1 MKRTNVMLLSDGYKL
16 SHRRMYP
23 KGTTLVFSNFT
34 PRSSKHAPK
43 GAPTNGIIVSGVKKC
58 LIDLH
63 QNFEDFFKTPFDET
77 VQELLDNYIGTE
89 YDLTPFR
96 DLHHLGYLPVEIR
109 SLDEGSFCPIGV
121 PFLTIHN
128 TKPEFFWLTN
138 FLETYISATLWKSS
152 TCATIA
158 SGFYNT
164 AKNWFEKTT
173 GSSEN
178 MSFNVH
184 NFSARGMDSVDAMI
198 QADLGHLLYFNGSDT
213 LPTIQALRDL
223 YGVTAYMGGVPAS
236 EHSVMC
242 SGGKEEELQTY
253 SNLLDEFPEGFLS
266 LVSDT
271 WDLWNVITNIL
282 PQLKDKIMGRDG
294 RLVIRPDSGNPVDIL
309 CGKIIKTIEA
319 DYYEEFLEFAQEE
332 LHEEISENTPHG
344 EYGGNISDMFYFNGK
359 LYQVTYSPNWNRYD
373 KQYYFIDNYGND
385 NTTAIEVDSI
395 PSDKG
400 VVELL
405 WDIFGG
411 TINEQGYKVLDTHIG
426 VIYGDSITIERQKEI
441 YERLEAKGF
450 AASNVVL
457 GVGSYTYQYNTRDTF
472 GMACKATY
480 VEIDGNGRNIFKDP
494 ITDDGTKKSATGL
507 LAVNS
512 VKGAHGDSNSVLK
525 QNCSWDDIYSEE
537 NLLKIS
543 YRDGGL
549 YLLEDWSTITKRAQN
564 NINRLQF

>member
-282 PQLKDKIMGRDG
+282 PQLKGKIMGRNG
-294 RLVIRPDSGNPVDIL
+294 RLVIRPDSGNPVSIL
-309 CGKIIKTIEA
+309 TGNIEFVKYLNTTPFDVYYQGEYYKDVSCPQDRESYHIKT
-319 DYYEEFLEFAQEE
+319 
-332 LHEEISENTPHG
+332 TP
-344 EYGGNISDMFYFNGK
+344 K
-359 LYQVTYSPNWNRYD
+359 
-373 KQYYFIDNYGND
+373 
-385 NTTAIEVDSI
+385 
-395 PSDKG
+395 PSQKG

-512 VKGAHGDSNSVLK
+512 VKGAHGNSNPVLK

-549 YLLEDWSTITKRAQN
+549 YLFEDWSTITQRAQN